1 MPSSRSISEP
11 EQEVSQEN
19 RTQLNV
25 DIPES
30 LHEKSKTE
38 SVESDREMR
47 EIAVDISHE
56 YLMVIEKLY
65 L

>member
-56 YLMVIEKLY
+56 YL
-65 L
+65 